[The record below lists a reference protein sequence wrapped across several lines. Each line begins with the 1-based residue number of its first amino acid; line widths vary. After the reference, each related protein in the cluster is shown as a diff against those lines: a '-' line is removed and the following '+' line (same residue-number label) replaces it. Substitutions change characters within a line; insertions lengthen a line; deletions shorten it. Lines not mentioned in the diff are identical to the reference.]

1 MFLTIKKGT
10 LLTVDT
16 VTYAM
21 CFLTLIRVNV
31 KYKVQTLKNRPQTG
45 FFTVMP
51 IEEPFLGP
59 QRTVKNHFFCKC
71 KELFFF

>member
-1 MFLTIKKGT
+1 MHYKTMFITVKKGT

-21 CFLTLIRVNV
+21 LFNPNQSKHEI
-31 KYKVQTLKNRPQTG
+31 QTFKNRPQKG

-51 IEEPFLGP
+51 
-59 QRTVKNHFFCKC
+59 
-71 KELFFF
+71 